1 MRLEKTNINQK
12 LFKRERVLNMG
23 TGFFSK
29 MPMLF
34 MGLLSFGVMAE
45 ILFGAPVMG
54 MSVIGNVMDVI
65 NLLGDNGVVG
75 LIALVIL
82 YNLLDK
88 K

>member
-1 MRLEKTNINQK
+1 MENIFGLVN
-12 LFKRERVLNMG
+12 
-23 TGFFSK
+23 GFISK
-29 MPMLF
+29 MTSIF
-34 MGLLSFGVMAE
+34 VCLLSFGVMAE
-45 ILFGAPVMG
+45 ILFGSPVLG

-82 YNLLDK
+82 YTLLEK

>member
-1 MRLEKTNINQK
+1 MENV
-12 LFKRERVLNMG
+12 FNMV
-23 TGFFSK
+23 TGFFGK
-29 MPMLF
+29 MTALF
-34 MGLLSFGVMAE
+34 IGLLSFGIVAE
-45 ILFGAPVMG
+45 ILFGSPVLG

>member
-1 MRLEKTNINQK
+1 MEKV
-12 LFKRERVLNMG
+12 FNMV
-23 TGFFSK
+23 TDFFGK
-29 MPMLF
+29 MTALF

-45 ILFGAPVMG
+45 VLFGSAVLG
-54 MSVIGNVMDVI
+54 MSVIDNVMELI
-65 NLLGDNGVVG
+65 TMFGDNGVVG

>member
-1 MRLEKTNINQK
+1 MEKI
-12 LFKRERVLNMG
+12 FNMVTDFIG
-23 TGFFSK
+23 K
-29 MPMLF
+29 MTTLF

-45 ILFGAPVMG
+45 VLFGSAVLG
-54 MSVIGNVMDVI
+54 MSVIDNVMSLI
-65 NLLGDNGVVG
+65 TMFGDNGVVG

>member
-1 MRLEKTNINQK
+1 
-12 LFKRERVLNMG
+12 
-23 TGFFSK
+23 
-29 MPMLF
+29 

-45 ILFGAPVMG
+45 VLFGSAVLG
-54 MSVIGNVMDVI
+54 MSVIDNVMELI
-65 NLLGDNGVVG
+65 TMFGDNGVVG

>member
-1 MRLEKTNINQK
+1 MENIFN
-12 LFKRERVLNMG
+12 LVN
-23 TGFFSK
+23 GFFGK
-29 MPMLF
+29 MTSLF

-45 ILFGAPVMG
+45 ILFGSPVMG

-65 NLLGDNGVVG
+65 NILGNNGVVG

-82 YNLLDK
+82 YSLLSK

>member
-1 MRLEKTNINQK
+1 M
-12 LFKRERVLNMG
+12 V
-23 TGFFSK
+23 TGFFGK
-29 MPMLF
+29 MTALF
-34 MGLLSFGVMAE
+34 IGLLSFGIVAE
-45 ILFGAPVMG
+45 ILFGSPVLG

>member
-1 MRLEKTNINQK
+1 MEKVFNI
-12 LFKRERVLNMG
+12 V
-23 TGFFSK
+23 TDFFGK
-29 MPMLF
+29 MTALF

-45 ILFGAPVMG
+45 VLFGSAVLG
-54 MSVIGNVMDVI
+54 MSVIDNVMELI
-65 NLLGDNGVVG
+65 TMFGDNGVVG